1 MKAPALDANESAAYL
16 SLRPLR
22 LTHLQRYGLAVLSVG
37 IALGV
42 GLLLQHFHFRVPSA
56 LLLLFAVAL
65 SSWRGGRGP
74 AVLAAILSI
83 IAFYW
88 YFVEPVRT
96 IHIYLSEIPYFI
108 TFISFAA
115 LLSWFGAIR
124 RRVEAD
130 LREQAA
136 LLNLTHDTVFV
147 MDLEGVIKYWNRG
160 AEEQYGWTAEQAL
173 GRGVHNLLQTVFPAP
188 LEEIKAK
195 VTRTGRWEGELLHTK
210 KDGTQVVVASRWA
223 LQRGEQGAP
232 VAILETS
239 NDITERKRAEER
251 VQQQQIEL
259 QQILDITPQLVA
271 VFGTDRERLYA
282 NRPALDYFGVSLEEW
297 QSISDRFRFFHADDR
312 ERVARGVYTGPT
324 SDVPHEFEA
333 RLRRRD
339 GVYRWFLFR
348 DNPLRD
354 EQGRVMRWYLTATDI
369 EDRKRAEEERQA
381 QVWFLE
387 SMDRINRAMQ
397 GTNDLEQMT
406 GNVIEAM
413 LSIFDGERAFLYYPC
428 DPDASSFEVVMDRTR
443 GEYPGA
449 RGVIPMTP
457 DTARGFQI
465 VRASKGVVTFGPG
478 CDPPLIGDFVK
489 RFGHKS
495 SIGIALY
502 PKTGKPW
509 VLAMHQYF
517 YPRVWTPDEKKLL
530 EEIARR
536 VTDSLTGLLMLR
548 SLRESEQ
555 ALRQSE
561 AYLAEAQRLAHAGS
575 WAWDPGTDAYV
586 HWSEEM
592 FRIFGFDAQEG
603 LPTREAV
610 FSKILPEDRNR
621 VEESFQKS
629 RREKADTNDEYRIA
643 LPDGT
648 VKYIHMI
655 RHPILNEAGDLVK
668 LVGT

>member
-1 MKAPALDANESAAYL
+1 MLVLNRKSKKEIPVKIVAPGTRMKPPAFDANESAGYL

-22 LTHLQRYGLAVLSVG
+22 LTHLRRYGLAVLSVG

-42 GLLLQHFHFRVPSA
+42 GLLLEHFHFRVPSA
-56 LLLLFAVAL
+56 LLLLLAVAL

-96 IHIYLSEIPYFI
+96 IYIYPSEIPYFI

-173 GRGVHNLLQTVFPAP
+173 GRGVHDLLKTVFPEP

-195 VTRTGRWEGELLHTK
+195 LTRTGRWEGEILHTK
-210 KDGTQVVVASRWA
+210 RDGTQVVVASRWA

-232 VAILETS
+232 VAILETG
-239 NDITERKRAEER
+239 NDITERKRDEER
-251 VQQQQIEL
+251 IQQQQIEL
-259 QQILDITPQLVA
+259 QQIQDITPQLVA
-271 VFGTDRERLYA
+271 VFGTDRKRLYA
-282 NRPALDYFGVSLEEW
+282 NRPSLDYFGVGLEEW
-297 QSISDRFRFFHADDR
+297 QGIPDRFWFFHPDDR
-312 ERVARGVYTGPT
+312 ERVASDVYTGPAR
-324 SDVPHEFEA
+324 DVPHEFEA

-406 GNVIEAM
+406 GDVIEAM
-413 LSIFDGERAFLYYPC
+413 LSIFDSERAFLYYPC
-428 DPDASSFEVVMDRTR
+428 DPDAPSFEVAMDRTR
-443 GEYPGA
+443 PEYPGA

-457 DTARGFQI
+457 DTARGFQM
-465 VRASKGVVTFGPG
+465 VRASNGVVTFGPG
-478 CDPPLIGDFVK
+478 CDHPLIGDFTK

-495 SIGIALY
+495 
-502 PKTGKPW
+502 
-509 VLAMHQYF
+509 
-517 YPRVWTPDEKKLL
+517 
-530 EEIARR
+530 
-536 VTDSLTGLLMLR
+536 
-548 SLRESEQ
+548 
-555 ALRQSE
+555 
-561 AYLAEAQRLAHAGS
+561 
-575 WAWDPGTDAYV
+575 
-586 HWSEEM
+586 
-592 FRIFGFDAQEG
+592 
-603 LPTREAV
+603 
-610 FSKILPEDRNR
+610 
-621 VEESFQKS
+621 
-629 RREKADTNDEYRIA
+629 
-643 LPDGT
+643 
-648 VKYIHMI
+648 
-655 RHPILNEAGDLVK
+655 
-668 LVGT
+668 